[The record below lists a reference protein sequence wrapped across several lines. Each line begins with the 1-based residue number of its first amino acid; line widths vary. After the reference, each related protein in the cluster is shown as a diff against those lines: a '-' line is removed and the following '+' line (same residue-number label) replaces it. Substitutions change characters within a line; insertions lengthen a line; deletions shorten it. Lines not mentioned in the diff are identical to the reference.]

1 MNKTRR
7 LIARIGGNFGVSFF
21 GPLVGG
27 NATNSIFPGCITFE
41 QTLIISII
49 AACITTGF
57 AISKE
62 AAAYGETK
70 RD

>member
-1 MNKTRR
+1 MNKTRK

-27 NATNSIFPGCITFE
+27 NVANSIFPKCITFD

-49 AACITTGF
+49 AACFVTGF
-57 AISKE
+57 ALSKE
-62 AAAYGETK
+62 AASFGETK
-70 RD
+70 EA